1 MHKYLLHMFLLELWL
16 SFCKITI
23 SPRYV
28 ICDIIVQQKRKW
40 KFQAWWPVPATWNHF
55 VPSYLAT
62 QQELKWFKSSWW
74 SAWFWQQLAWLL
86 HSRGPLI
93 APTIP
98 PEPMETRCKNRE
110 ATDINPRAY
119 GSLMLVNYDVPT
131 NSILNCL
138 SLGSS
143 VVMLNK
149 YTQVITV
156 VPCKTKGSGFL
167 SNQLYKSWMYSCAGM
182 RTHLVTLL
190 V

>member
-1 MHKYLLHMFLLELWL
+1 MMVMIKFLQDYNFTSVCNMRYHCTTKKEMEIPSMVTGSSNMEPFCPIL
-16 SFCKITI
+16 SCHPTGTQ
-23 SPRYV
+23 V
-28 ICDIIVQQKRKW
+28 IQVILMIGMV
-40 KFQAWWPVPATWNHF
+40 
-55 VPSYLAT
+55 LAAIG
-62 QQELKWFKSSWW
+62 L
-74 SAWFWQQLAWLL
+74 LL